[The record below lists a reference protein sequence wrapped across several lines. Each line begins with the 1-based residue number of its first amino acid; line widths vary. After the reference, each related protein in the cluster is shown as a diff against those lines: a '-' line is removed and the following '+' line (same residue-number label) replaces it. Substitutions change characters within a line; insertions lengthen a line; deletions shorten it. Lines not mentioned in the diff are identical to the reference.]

1 MTVARRSSRG
11 LRSRSSLV
19 VRWVVVGL
27 LGLIAVAYVPPLRAY
42 LETRDEVAAR
52 RAELTALERTN
63 QALERRVAYAKTAA
77 FVEREARK
85 LGLVHPGERLFIVK
99 RPEG

>member
-1 MTVARRSSRG
+1 MARRRRPS
-11 LRSRSSLV
+11 RSRSSLV
-19 VRWVVVGL
+19 LRWIA
-27 LGLIAVAYVPPLRAY
+27 LGVLAVIVLSYIPPLRAY
-42 LETRDEVAAR
+42 AQTRGDVAERKAEV
-52 RAELTALERTN
+52 LALERKN
-63 QALERRVAYAKTAA
+63 RDLEQRVSYAKTAG

>member
-1 MTVARRSSRG
+1 MPRRSTRT
-11 LRSRSSLV
+11 RSRSSLV
-19 VRWVVVGL
+19 LRWIA
-27 LGLIAVAYVPPLRAY
+27 LGVLGVIVLSYVPPLRAY
-42 LETRDEVAAR
+42 FQAREVV
-52 RAELTALERTN
+52 AERKAEVVELERRN
-63 QALERRVAYAKTAA
+63 RELAQRVAYAKTAG